1 MNQEEVLTAL
11 RAAAEQCGLTQKEI
25 AEKTGI
31 QQANVSRY
39 LSGKKVPELGTLVRL
54 AGAVGMEVVLRP
66 VKRGRGRPAKR
77 N

>member
-11 RAAAEQCGLTQKEI
+11 RAATEESGLTQKEI

-66 VKRGRGRPAKR
+66 VKRGRGRPPR
-77 N
+77 NK